1 MLSSFFDINFI
12 KSLISSSVSV
22 IPGSLAL
29 LFLMVITIVVI
40 NVFLLAIFG
49 LVGAAFLRRMHIA
62 SGSLEQQKQQA
73 HEKAEALLENA
84 RKESL
89 RLVDGAGKKAGEV
102 LAQTQVVKEALEA
115 QLTRA
120 IQEFSQKE
128 TDRVGHIG
136 EELVIAYRA
145 MIESSKQ
152 QYSDVAGAVTKEMA
166 SDAQRSIKQFGEF
179 LKDQTTH
186 YEGTLKQQAQEGFM
200 SAQKEISDYKRESL
214 RHVEDAIY
222 LILNL
227 VAKSVLGKVLSLEDQ
242 QDLIIHALNEA
253 KQQGFFEV

>member
-1 MLSSFFDINFI
+1 MLLSFFDLGFI
-12 KSLISSSVSV
+12 ESLVSGV
-22 IPGSLAL
+22 ASAIPESLAL
-29 LFLMVITIVVI
+29 LFLMMIAVVLI

-49 LVGAAFLRRMHIA
+49 LVGAAFLTRMRIA
-62 SGSLEQQKQQA
+62 SGDLEQQKKQT

-89 RLVDGAGKKAGEV
+89 SLVSEAGKKAGEM
-102 LAQTQVVKEALEA
+102 LAQTKVAKETLETD
-115 QLTRA
+115 LVRA
-120 IQEFSQKE
+120 FQEFSQKE
-128 TDRVGHIG
+128 TDRLGHVAQD
-136 EELVIAYRA
+136 LVTTYRT

-152 QYSDVAGAVTKEMA
+152 QYGDAAGAVTKEMA
-166 SDAQRSIKQFGEF
+166 GHVERSIKEFQEF

-222 LILNL
+222 RILNL
-227 VAKSVLGKVLSLEDQ
+227 VAKSVLGKVVSLEDQ
-242 QDLIIHALNEA
+242 HDLIIHALNEA